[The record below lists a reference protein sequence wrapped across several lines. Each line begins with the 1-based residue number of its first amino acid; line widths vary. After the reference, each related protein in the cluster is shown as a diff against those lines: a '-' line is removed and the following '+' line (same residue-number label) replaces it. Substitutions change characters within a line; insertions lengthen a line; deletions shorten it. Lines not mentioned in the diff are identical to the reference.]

1 MIEIFKMQM
10 RHARDLCADRKGISA
25 LEYGVLAVGILAA
38 VSAGAAL
45 IGGQITILFNKIV
58 VWLTPT

>member
-38 VSAGAAL
+38 VSAGAIL
-45 IGGQITILFNKIV
+45 IGTRITGLFASIV
-58 VWLTPT
+58 GWLTPA

>member
-25 LEYGVLAVGILAA
+25 LEYGVLAFGILAG

-45 IGGQITILFNKIV
+45 IGPLVGVLFRDIVADIT
-58 VWLTPT
+58 PA